1 MSSTPDIAY
10 QDSALLLGIDVGTTA
25 TKAVLVSRS
34 GKLLA
39 EGRSEYRTT
48 FPQPG
53 WAQQAPE
60 DWWNALCASVKEVL
74 GHVDGA
80 GARVIGL
87 SISAQAPTLIAV
99 DRDGLAIYP
108 ALIWMDRRAELQ
120 SQKLL
125 KMVPHIAEITGN
137 RADPFYVAA
146 KMLWLKENE
155 PEDFQSTFKFL
166 QIPGY
171 LNFHLTGIFGIDRA
185 HATLLQLLDRKT
197 NSWNSDLMLAVGV
210 NPEQLPEIFEST
222 QILGE
227 LTERAS
233 EVIGLPSGIP
243 VFAGSVDGAMAA
255 LEAGVIDP
263 GVVAEMTGTS
273 TVLLM
278 PTHAGTHNC
287 VEGKVPFISMA
298 HAIAGRE
305 LLLGAMV
312 SSGGNVR
319 WLHQV
324 ILGGRWTLD
333 ELMADAETVPVGSG
347 GLIFLPYMMGE
358 RAPIWDTYARGVF
371 FGLTLNTSKAAMVRA
386 VLEGTAYAL
395 AHNVEVARNA
405 GVEINEIRS
414 VGGGTKNRLWNQIKA
429 DVLGIPIVSLKES
442 AGAAMGNAYL
452 VGIGLGIFPDI
463 RKMLSEVIEI
473 QERFLPDA
481 KHHEHYQRRYQR
493 FRSLYE
499 KLKDEF
505 KASAESETFS

>member
-10 QDSALLLGIDVGTTA
+10 QDITYQDDALLLGIDVGTTA

-80 GARVIGL
+80 GARVVGL

-155 PEDFQSTFKFL
+155 PEDFQNTFKFL

-197 NSWNSDLMLAVGV
+197 NSWSNDLMLAVGV

-233 EVIGLPSGIP
+233 EAIGLPSGIP

-287 VEGKVPFISMA
+287 VD
-298 HAIAGRE
+298 
-305 LLLGAMV
+305 
-312 SSGGNVR
+312 GN
-319 WLHQV
+319 
-324 ILGGRWTLD
+324 
-333 ELMADAETVPVGSG
+333 ELMADAETVPPGSG

-395 AHNVEVARNA
+395 AHNVEVARKA